1 MIEKEFSV
9 KTRQGNF
16 AVERFTDGAG
26 EVRYR
31 LMHDRRYITAE
42 TFKAANVAIAV
53 LLEHLGRVFVRHL
66 SLFADGQMEDC
77 VEC

>member
-16 AVERFTDGAG
+16 AVERFDDRIGK
-26 EVRYR
+26 VRYR

-42 TFKAANVAIAV
+42 TFESENAAIAV
-53 LLEHLGRVFVRHL
+53 LLEHLGRVFVRDL
-66 SLFADGQMEDC
+66 SLFPVGQMEDSD
-77 VEC
+77 EC

>member
-16 AVERFTDGAG
+16 AVERFDDGNG
-26 EVRYR
+26 KVRYR

-42 TFKAANVAIAV
+42 TFESEDVAIAV

-66 SLFADGQMEDC
+66 SLFPMGQMEDSD
-77 VEC
+77 EC